1 MPDQFQAQ
9 GFALQE
15 KLQRDIDRV
24 NADTSLSPLGK
35 NEKIAALQETACA
48 ELGSLRQAQQRYA
61 DGQRQRL
68 EDRLFGHPT
77 SYDPAEIVSRRDA
90 AERVASLEEVALDPS
105 RAVELMKSAIRNG
118 DKALERELLRAAYDG
133 QWVEVINVVAD
144 ARPSSDRDIKSL
156 WDIRHPNPNDCFIDG
171 LTDVGAFNV
180 ADVELNRPGT
190 PAMVTQNVQERRNA
204 LASVLGIEIEVD
216 STTGTDGDVV

>member
-1 MPDQFQAQ
+1 MPNQFQAQ

-24 NADTSLSPLGK
+24 NSDTSLSPLGK
-35 NEKIAALQETACA
+35 NEKIAALQEAA
-48 ELGSLRQAQQRYA
+48 RANLGSLRQAQQLDA
-61 DGQRQRL
+61 DSQRKRL
-68 EDRLFGHPT
+68 EDKLFGHPT
-77 SYDPAEIVSRRDA
+77 SYEPAEIVSRRDA
-90 AERVASLEEVALDPS
+90 AERVASLEKVTLNPS
-105 RAVELMKSAIRNG
+105 KAVELMKSAIRNG

-133 QWVEVINVVAD
+133 QWVDVINVVAD
-144 ARPSSDRDIKSL
+144 ARPSSDPDIKSL
-156 WDIRHPNPNDCFIDG
+156 WDIRHPNPNNLFING

-180 ADVELNRPGT
+180 GDVELNRPGT

-204 LASVLGIEIEVD
+204 LATVLGIEVEVD